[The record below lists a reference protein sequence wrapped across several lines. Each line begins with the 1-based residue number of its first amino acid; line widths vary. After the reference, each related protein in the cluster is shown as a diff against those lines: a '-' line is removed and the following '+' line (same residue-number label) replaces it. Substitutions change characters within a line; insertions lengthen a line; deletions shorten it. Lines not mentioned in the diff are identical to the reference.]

1 METVNKP
8 KKKEKRMGREI
19 LSWAGTL
26 AAALVIALV
35 IRSFVFTLIAV
46 KGKSMQETLQNGDRL
61 YVSILTARISGYERG
76 DVVICRSPGRGRQL
90 FVKRAVG
97 LPGDAVWRTDGVTYV
112 NGVPLEAGFRRFLP
126 DYPPYTLGRDEY
138 FCVGDNRRTSH
149 DSRDWRRKGSRIVGP
164 VDGYLLAGVVRCVLW
179 PPRAMGRVSRQ
190 FAPEAPAKALRN
202 VLEMGDDG
210 RT

>member
-1 METVNKP
+1 METANKP

-76 DVVICRSPGRGRQL
+76 DVVICRYPGRS
-90 FVKRAVG
+90 
-97 LPGDAVWRTDGVTYV
+97 
-112 NGVPLEAGFRRFLP
+112 
-126 DYPPYTLGRDEY
+126 DY
-138 FCVGDNRRTSH
+138 CV
-149 DSRDWRRKGSRIVGP
+149 
-164 VDGYLLAGVVRCVLW
+164 
-179 PPRAMGRVSRQ
+179 
-190 FAPEAPAKALRN
+190 
-202 VLEMGDDG
+202 
-210 RT
+210 

>member
-1 METVNKP
+1 METANKP

-76 DVVICRSPGRGRQL
+76 DVVICRYPGRSDYC
-90 FVKRAVG
+90 VKRVIG
-97 LPGDAVWRTDGVTYV
+97 LPGDVIAAR
-112 NGVPLEAGFRRFLP
+112 NGVIYLNGEPLKEDYVSPLHAAHY
-126 DYPPYTLGRDEY
+126 DYPETALGEDEY
-138 FCVGDNRRTSH
+138 FLLGDNRFISH
-149 DSRDWRRKGSRIVGP
+149 DSHSADVGP
-164 VDGYLLAGVVRCVLW
+164 VTDIVGKARAIIW
-179 PPRAMGRVSRQ
+179 PPAHIS
-190 FAPEAPAKALRN
+190 AL
-202 VLEMGDDG
+202 
-210 RT
+210 

>member
-46 KGKSMQETLQNGDRL
+46 KGDSMQETLQNGDRL

-76 DVVICRSPGRGRQL
+76 DVVICRYPGRSDYC
-90 FVKRAVG
+90 VKRVIG
-97 LPGDAVWRTDGVTYV
+97 LPGDVIAAR
-112 NGVPLEAGFRRFLP
+112 NGVIYLNGEPLKEDYVSPLHAAHY
-126 DYPPYTLGRDEY
+126 DYPETALGEDEY
-138 FCVGDNRRTSH
+138 FLLGDNRFISH
-149 DSRDWRRKGSRIVGP
+149 DSHSADVGP
-164 VDGYLLAGVVRCVLW
+164 VTDIVGKARAIIW
-179 PPRAMGRVSRQ
+179 PPAHIS
-190 FAPEAPAKALRN
+190 AL
-202 VLEMGDDG
+202 
-210 RT
+210 

>member
-1 METVNKP
+1 MMEIRTLLARPVA
-8 KKKEKRMGREI
+8 ELI
-19 LSWAGTL
+19 LAVAL
-26 AAALVIALV
+26 AALLRLLVVALTRV
-35 IRSFVFTLIAV
+35 RGT
-46 KGKSMQETLQNGDRL
+46 SMQPTLPDGAWLLVAVWPARL
-61 YVSILTARISGYERG
+61 RRVRRG
-76 DVVICRSPGRGRQL
+76 DVVICRYPGRGRQL

-112 NGVPLEAGFRRFLP
+112 NGAPLEAGFRRFLP

-190 FAPEAPAKALRN
+190 FVPEAPAKALRN